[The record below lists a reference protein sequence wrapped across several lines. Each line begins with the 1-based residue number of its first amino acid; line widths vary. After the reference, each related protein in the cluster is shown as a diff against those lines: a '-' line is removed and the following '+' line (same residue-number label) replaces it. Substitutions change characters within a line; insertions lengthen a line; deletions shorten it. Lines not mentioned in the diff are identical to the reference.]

1 VTGQV
6 ASAEAVRFIAQALDE
21 GGANRRQVEWQSW
34 TNDQSKPL
42 PSYLAQVALHALPGM
57 ALRFDDRIA
66 DESTHAAEAAQME
79 NDLGYVVAVEEALLE
94 YLQQPAPAY
103 G

>member
-1 VTGQV
+1 M
-6 ASAEAVRFIAQALDE
+6 AVRFIAQALDE
-21 GGANRRQVEWQSW
+21 GGDNRRQAEWQSW
-34 TNDQSKPL
+34 TNNQSQTL
-42 PSYLAQVALHALPGM
+42 PSYLAQVALHALSGM
-57 ALRFDDRIA
+57 ALRFEDRIA
-66 DESTHAAEAAQME
+66 DEATDAAEAKQME

>member
-1 VTGQV
+1 
-6 ASAEAVRFIAQALDE
+6 
-21 GGANRRQVEWQSW
+21 
-34 TNDQSKPL
+34 
-42 PSYLAQVALHALPGM
+42 M